1 MGKLIN
7 LLVIGFIVSAL
18 SSPLGSKSKSNK
30 QVVSGKQYVVLADGA
45 RPIPDNPIYYKPCD
59 KTKCAEIDRSI
70 TAGLAK
76 VVHPNSSSAKLLAHN
91 FLNKEFAKLSH
102 KSQAVHTDFNG
113 NYSFTCP
120 TKKCLVFSYGKAGR
134 SNAFWL
140 KVINP
145 GAKFDL
151 TNSSTIHSS
160 AAPANAALKLP
171 ANKEINSGDPTL
183 TQNIQRVYATIET
196 LNNWYNNLQ
205 INLPAN
211 LTSSDKDRQPD

>member
-7 LLVIGFIVSAL
+7 LLVIGFIVSTLA
-18 SSPLGSKSKSNK
+18 SPHGSKSGSNK

-45 RPIPDNPIYYKPCD
+45 RPIPDNAIYYKPCD

-76 VVHPNSSSAKLLAHN
+76 LVRPNSGSTKLLAHN
-91 FLNKEFAKLSH
+91 FLNKEFAKLSQ
-102 KSQAVHTDFNG
+102 KAKAVHTDFNG

-120 TKKCLVFSYGKAGR
+120 TKKCLVFSSGKTAR

-151 TNSSTIHSS
+151 TNSSTIHSDVMS
-160 AAPANAALKLP
+160 DSAALKEPVKVP
-171 ANKEINSGDPTL
+171 ANQVINSGDPL
-183 TQNIQRVYATIET
+183 TEKIHRGYALIEI
-196 LNNWYNNLQ
+196 LDNWYRN
-205 INLPAN
+205 P
-211 LTSSDKDRQPD
+211 K

>member
-7 LLVIGFIVSAL
+7 LLVIGFIVSTLA
-18 SSPLGSKSKSNK
+18 SPHGSKSGSNK

-45 RPIPDNPIYYKPCD
+45 RPIPDNAIYYKPCD

-76 VVHPNSSSAKLLAHN
+76 LVRPNSGSTKLLAHN
-91 FLNKEFAKLSH
+91 FLNKEFAKLSQ
-102 KSQAVHTDFNG
+102 KAKAVHTDFNG

-120 TKKCLVFSYGKAGR
+120 TKKCLVFSSGKTAR

-151 TNSSTIHSS
+151 TNSSTIHSDVT
-160 AAPANAALKLP
+160 PDTAALKEPIKVP
-171 ANKEINSGDPTL
+171 ANEVINSKDPL
-183 TQNIQRVYATIET
+183 TEKIQRGYALIKI
-196 LNNWYNNLQ
+196 LDNWYRN
-205 INLPAN
+205 P
-211 LTSSDKDRQPD
+211 K

>member
-1 MGKLIN
+1 MMGKLIN
-7 LLVIGFIVSAL
+7 LLVIGFIVATL
-18 SSPLGSKSKSNK
+18 SSPPASKSGSNK

-45 RPIPDNPIYYKPCD
+45 QPIPDNPIYYKPCD
-59 KTKCAEIDRSI
+59 KTKCAEIDRRI

-76 VVHPNSSSAKLLAHN
+76 VIRPNSGSTKLLAHN
-91 FLNKEFAKLSH
+91 FLSKEFAKLSH

-120 TKKCLVFSYGKAGR
+120 TKKCLVFSYGKAGL

-151 TNSSTIHSS
+151 TNSSTIHSY
-160 AAPANAALKLP
+160 AAPANNALKEPVKLP
-171 ANKEINSGDPTL
+171 ANKGMIE
-183 TQNIQRVYATIET
+183 NIQRGSALIEI
-196 LNNWYNNLQ
+196 LNNWYRN
-205 INLPAN
+205 P
-211 LTSSDKDRQPD
+211 K